1 MPQRIAQFQ
10 RCDSSVRI
18 QLAHWAPNLRPNR
31 QPDRETQCLKLACV
45 VHETS
50 YRRHFK
56 TRLVG
61 NRLDRHELYAC
72 LLGGGCHCGSL
83 HVYGI
88 GSPLQRQLSL
98 FSRPA
103 NGGNSR
109 NRSITSASGK
119 SGAAAGVHY
128 IPSAN
133 HVTNMQRAGQR
144 ASNSGGNQNTGRI
157 PPQYRICCSSC
168 GGASNPASRDNRRL
182 QLKDLKSIDCNRSAT
197 QQ

>member
-61 NRLDRHELYAC
+61 NRLDRHQLYAC

-83 HVYGI
+83 PVSATASTPPHDA
-88 GSPLQRQLSL
+88 
-98 FSRPA
+98 RPA
-103 NGGNSR
+103 SAPEIPGKKKPRGKPPL
-109 NRSITSASGK
+109 SIVSAPR
-119 SGAAAGVHY
+119 GAGALQTPPAA
-128 IPSAN
+128 ITADS
-133 HVTNMQRAGQR
+133 
-144 ASNSGGNQNTGRI
+144 
-157 PPQYRICCSSC
+157 
-168 GGASNPASRDNRRL
+168 
-182 QLKDLKSIDCNRSAT
+182 
-197 QQ
+197 